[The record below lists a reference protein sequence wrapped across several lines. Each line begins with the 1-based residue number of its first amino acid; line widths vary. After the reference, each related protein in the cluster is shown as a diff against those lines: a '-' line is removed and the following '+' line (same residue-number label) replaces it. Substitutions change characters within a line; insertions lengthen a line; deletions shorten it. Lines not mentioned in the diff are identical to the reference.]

1 MQMNA
6 ANSARALTLI
16 AALLACSSVFAQTPS
31 GSANGKTCSQLVQ
44 ECVAFNKKGG
54 HDTSRCAGYKAP
66 CMESGTY
73 QDRNRTITG
82 VVRK

>member
-1 MQMNA
+1 M
-6 ANSARALTLI
+6 RPVLI
-16 AALLACSSVFAQTPS
+16 LLLLSTVAHAQTPS
-31 GSANGKTCSQLVQ
+31 GPANGKSCTQLVQ

-66 CMESGTY
+66 CLESGTY
-73 QDRNRTITG
+73 QDRNRVITG